1 MEIKRASTQKP
12 KFCDDKKPI
21 VKKNKK
27 KKKSSKR
34 VPPVN
39 KVRQTAYVSDLED
52 SCPACHGPLHTIDR
66 KEVVRI
72 IEEEAGKHNL
82 LMKGE

>member
-21 VKKNKK
+21 VKKKK
-27 KKKSSKR
+27 MKKKSS
-34 VPPVN
+34 
-39 KVRQTAYVSDLED
+39 
-52 SCPACHGPLHTIDR
+52 CPACSGEGHTVDS
-66 KEVVRI
+66 KEIVRI
-72 IEEEAGKHNL
+72 IEEEAGKHNF

>member
-21 VKKNKK
+21 VKKKK
-27 KKKSSKR
+27 KGSKR
-34 VPPVN
+34 VPVN

-66 KEVVRI
+66 NEVVRI
-72 IEEEAGKHNL
+72 IEEEAGKHNF